1 LTISNLFKE
10 KDVKDIGGLVKQAQ
24 KIQAKM
30 AKVQEELA
38 NKTVESSAGGGMVTV
53 VANGRQEI
61 VSIKIEREVVDPNDV
76 DMLQD
81 LILAA
86 LNDALKKSQ
95 QMMQEEMAQI
105 AGGFKIPGLL

>member
-1 LTISNLFKE
+1 M
-10 KDVKDIGGLVKQAQ
+10 VKDLGGLVKQAQ

-30 AKVQEELA
+30 AKIQEELA
-38 NKTVESSAGGGMVTV
+38 DKTVESSAGGGMVTV

-61 VSIKIEREVVDPNDV
+61 VSIKIEREVVDPSDL

-86 LNDALKKSQ
+86 VNDALKKSQ
-95 QMMQEEMAQI
+95 QMMQEEMAQV